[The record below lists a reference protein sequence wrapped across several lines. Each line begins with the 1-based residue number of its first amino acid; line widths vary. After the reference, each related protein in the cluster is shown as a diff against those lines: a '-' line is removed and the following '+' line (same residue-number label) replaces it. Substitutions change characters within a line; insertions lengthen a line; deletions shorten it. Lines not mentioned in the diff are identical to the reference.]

1 MAWLGDTAAGLP
13 RTGHRLGRRHSPPRS
28 HVMSARTDPCYA
40 RGRVTAL
47 DRTGIEERT
56 CECDAVVK
64 NEYDRLLPARTA
76 I

>member
-1 MAWLGDTAAGLP
+1 
-13 RTGHRLGRRHSPPRS
+13 
-28 HVMSARTDPCYA
+28 MSARTDPCYA